1 MPAALASASE
11 PLGRGLTSISTGRP
25 CRSRRNATIAQPS
38 RFMACTSHSALAA
51 LSGGSKIVAHI
62 TDDFE
67 FREFRHERSMGT
79 SAVAVGAARLRSSLR
94 LLMFGRLTLAV
105 DAA

>member
-1 MPAALASASE
+1 
-11 PLGRGLTSISTGRP
+11 
-25 CRSRRNATIAQPS
+25 
-38 RFMACTSHSALAA
+38 MACTSHSALVA
-51 LSGGSKIVAHI
+51 LSPGSKIVAHI